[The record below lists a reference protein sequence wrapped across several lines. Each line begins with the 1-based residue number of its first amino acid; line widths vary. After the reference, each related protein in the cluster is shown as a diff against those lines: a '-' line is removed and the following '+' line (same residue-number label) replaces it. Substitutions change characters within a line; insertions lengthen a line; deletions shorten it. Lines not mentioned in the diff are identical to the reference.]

1 MTTFTFVTPVARLI
15 HGHPMKQ
22 NPKTNRKTKQP
33 VLDKAGQ
40 QVKEIYIGIAI
51 PKAGEADWKD
61 TEWGKQIV
69 MAATDAEFGY
79 DVAMTK
85 RTDFSWK
92 VVDGDSDVPNKE
104 GNVPNQDPYKV
115 RHWVLHLNT
124 RIPYNCYHVGK
135 YSPLDAIQ
143 DANTIKL
150 GDYVRV
156 NIMAKG
162 NKPSETPGVYLNPNL
177 LELSRPG
184 EAIVREGSGPDAA
197 SVFGGGA
204 PAQVAPTP
212 APSAPAPT
220 TPPPATDLLVTPPPV
235 VEEKYS
241 YNGAVYTKA
250 QLLGMPGW
258 SEELIAR
265 HCQKVA

>member
-22 NPKTNRKTKQP
+22 NLKTNRKTEQP

-92 VVDGDSDVPNKE
+92 VIDGDSDVPNKE

-115 RHWVLHLNT
+115 GHWVLHLNT
-124 RIPYNCYHVGK
+124 RIPYNCYHIGK

-143 DANTIKL
+143 DANAIKL

-156 NIMAKG
+156 NIMARG

-177 LELSRPG
+177 LELSRQG
-184 EAIVREGSGPDAA
+184 EAIVREGSVPDAA

-204 PAQVAPTP
+204 PAPTPAP
-212 APSAPAPT
+212 APSAPA
-220 TPPPATDLLVTPPPV
+220 TPPPATDLLVIPPPV

-250 QLLGMPGW
+250 QLLAMPGW
-258 SEELIAR
+258 SEELIAQ